1 MFQVV
6 LLFQEYGFVIVCK
19 PNHIHVVANA
29 IFRLLDTI
37 KLINVLDQTIDVAL
51 LHLQPIG
58 PKEIKNIYRQ
68 DKCLVS

>member
-6 LLFQEYGFVIVCK
+6 LFQEYESAIVCK

-29 IFRLLDTI
+29 IFRLLETI

-51 LHLQPIG
+51 LHLQPIWLE
-58 PKEIKNIYRQ
+58 EIRDYP
-68 DKCLVS
+68 